1 MTALQGWGRVAGPVF
16 RRRPVVHSRIVAAV
30 TVGSCL
36 VHLGL
41 AAGNHHGP
49 WLNLLMLAMA
59 GICLPCAV
67 HIWRHGRERALRQV
81 MACAL
86 VMTAL
91 HAILLLRGGAGLGG
105 AALGGHGHHGTP
117 VLSVLEL
124 PALELSVLELQGAG
138 AASAEG
144 MLAVVVLEITTA
156 MLAATLLARLRR
168 RATAE
173 AVTA

>member
-16 RRRPVVHSRIVAAV
+16 RRPVFRRPVVHSRIVAAV

-41 AAGNHHGP
+41 AAGNHHGL

-59 GICLPCAV
+59 GVCLPCAV
-67 HIWRHGRERALRQV
+67 HIWRHGREQALRQV
-81 MACAL
+81 MACAF

-91 HAILLLRGGAGLGG
+91 HAFLLLGGGRGLGG

-117 VLSVLEL
+117 ALPVLEL
-124 PALELSVLELQGAG
+124 PVPS

-144 MLAVVVLEITTA
+144 ILAVVVLEITTA

-168 RATAE
+168 RAAAG